1 MLFFD
6 IETEANPDAIQF
18 MPEPQAPGNYKDEAK
33 IAAYI
38 AEKKAEQTE
47 RAALDA
53 DYGRIVA
60 IGVKQDNKLIQSWV
74 DGDKGQ
80 YYDERQIIL
89 WFWDVFNDHN
99 GECCGYNITGFD
111 LPYLMRR
118 SFALGIKPPMIPD
131 LRRYQ
136 TYPTLDLMM
145 VLYGWQNFK
154 GLKFV
159 AERYGLD
166 NPLPDLDGSQV
177 ATMDPETLRAYVE
190 NDVNL
195 VYQLYK
201 RMEGVYF

>member
-159 AERYGLD
+159 AQRYGLD